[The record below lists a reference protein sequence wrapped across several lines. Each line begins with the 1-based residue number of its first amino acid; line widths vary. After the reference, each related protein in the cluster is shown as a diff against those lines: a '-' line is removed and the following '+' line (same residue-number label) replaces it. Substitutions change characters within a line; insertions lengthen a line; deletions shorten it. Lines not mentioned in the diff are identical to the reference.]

1 MNSLLLQAAAK
12 IVVPIQLI
20 FSLLTLLRGHNLPGG
35 GFIGGLLAATAFLL
49 LAVAHDVDRARRR
62 MCVPPRWLMTG
73 GLLVALSSGLWGTL
87 TGAAFMTG
95 HWWPDFTL
103 PVMGGLKLGTP
114 LLFDCGV
121 FLVVWGITTEIAFH
135 VMEES

>member
-1 MNSLLLQAAAK
+1 MNSVLLQAAAK

-20 FSLLTLLRGHNLPGG
+20 FAVLTLFRGHNLPGG

-49 LAVAHDVDRARRR
+49 LAVAYDVEHARRR
-62 MCVPPRWLMTG
+62 MRVPPRLLMSG
-73 GLLVALSSGLWGTL
+73 GLLVALGSGLWGTL
-87 TGAAFMTG
+87 SGAPFMTG
-95 HWWPDFTL
+95 RWWEDFTL

-121 FLVVWGITTEIAFH
+121 FLVVAGITTEIAFH
-135 VMEES
+135 IMEER